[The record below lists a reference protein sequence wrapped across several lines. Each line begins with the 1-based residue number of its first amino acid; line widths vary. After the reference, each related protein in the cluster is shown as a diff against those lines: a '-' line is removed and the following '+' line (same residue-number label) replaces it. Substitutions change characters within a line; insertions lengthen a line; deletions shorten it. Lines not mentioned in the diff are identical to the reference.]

1 MWLRVVTL
9 NVWNRQGDPRR
20 TGLIN
25 RELRRLAP
33 DLVSF
38 QEVAHS
44 PERSQLDELIHDTGL
59 HGTHQAD
66 VLPTMPSH
74 ADHFGGN
81 AVATRWPH
89 LVEEV
94 LDLRMADAND
104 VPWCSLA
111 VAVPLPETHARGMR
125 KHLASDVQQP
135 VEFA

>member
-1 MWLRVVTL
+1 MRLRVVTL
-9 NVWNRQGDPRR
+9 NVWNRQGDPKR

-38 QEVAHS
+38 QEVANS

-66 VLPTMPSH
+66 VLPAMPPH

-89 LVEEV
+89 LVE
-94 LDLRMADAND
+94 
-104 VPWCSLA
+104 
-111 VAVPLPETHARGMR
+111 
-125 KHLASDVQQP
+125 
-135 VEFA
+135 